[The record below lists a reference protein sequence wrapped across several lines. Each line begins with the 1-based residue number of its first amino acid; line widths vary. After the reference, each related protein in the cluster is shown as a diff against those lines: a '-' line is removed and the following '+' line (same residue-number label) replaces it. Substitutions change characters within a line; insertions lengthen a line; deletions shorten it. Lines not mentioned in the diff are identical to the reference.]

1 MALLGLS
8 VQVCAAQNAP
18 SAQNA
23 PATQNFPA
31 VQNSPKVSL
40 DDSEALF
47 SVLTAMNACGYD
59 SELAA
64 SDPLRQEIRAEVA
77 KASQT
82 FDQAKEETQ
91 ILCQFYQEHLQPDAA
106 RTLAQY
112 VSLALC
118 LEPPPS
124 FAFKVKDAD
133 LPPDASRVAGLVPI
147 LQKFYDVAGLH
158 AIWLRHQQAYT
169 ILIARYHNPL
179 AKVLFDTE
187 IYLRLPSAGYLGRT
201 FTVLIDPMGA
211 PGQTNARN
219 YGSDYYLVI
228 SPGADGTLKT
238 EQIRHTYLHYLLDPM
253 NMKYMAIVDH
263 LKPLL
268 ESVRRAPMDQ
278 SFKEDI
284 SLLITECFIR
294 AIEVRMSGN
303 SKTPDAV
310 RQQAVDR
317 SMAQG
322 YVLTRYFYDTL
333 VDFEKR
339 PIGLRNSYGDMLSG
353 IDLHKE
359 EKRAAQTQFASV
371 ADPEVLSP
379 AKPASGKLLIT
390 AEQHLATGDTAGAKE
405 LAQKALDSKTE
416 DPGRAL
422 FILAQV
428 ATMNRDMQ
436 GARSYFEQAL
446 GAAHEPTVL
455 AWSHIYLGRI
465 FDLQEEREAAINQ
478 YRAALGVSASL
489 PEAKAA
495 AERGIQQPY
504 EPPSHPQENKN

>member
-1 MALLGLS
+1 MLGLAA
-8 VQVCAAQNAP
+8 QVCAAQNTP
-18 SAQNA
+18 
-23 PATQNFPA
+23 
-31 VQNSPKVSL
+31 VSL
-40 DDSEALF
+40 DDSETLF
-47 SVLTAMNACGYD
+47 SVLTTINTCGYD

-64 SDPLRQEIRAEVA
+64 SDPLRSQIRAEVA

-91 ILCQFYQEHLQPDAA
+91 ILCDFYKEHVQPDPAH
-106 RTLAQY
+106 TLAQY

-118 LEPPPS
+118 LEKPPA
-124 FAFKVKDAD
+124 FAFKVKEAE

-147 LQKFYDVAGLH
+147 LAKFYDVAGLH
-158 AIWLRHQQAYT
+158 AIWLNHQPAYNL
-169 ILIARYHNPL
+169 LIARYHDSL
-179 AKVLFDTE
+179 SKVLFDTE

-211 PGQTNARN
+211 PGQTNARQ

-228 SPGADGTLKT
+228 SPGVNESLKIG
-238 EQIRHTYLHYLLDPM
+238 QIRHIYLHYLVDPL
-253 NMKYMAIVDH
+253 NMKYPAIIDH

-268 ESVRRAPMDQ
+268 ESVKRAPMDE
-278 SFKEDI
+278 SFKNDV
-284 SLLITECFIR
+284 SLLVTECFIR
-294 AIEVRMSGN
+294 AVEIRMSGS

-310 RQQAVDR
+310 REQAVDR

-322 YVLTRYFYDTL
+322 FILTRYFYDAL
-333 VDFEKR
+333 VEFEKR
-339 PIGLRNSYGDMLSG
+339 PAGLRNAYGDMIAG

-359 EKRAAQTQFASV
+359 QRQAAQIQFASM
-371 ADPEVLSP
+371 ADHEVLQLAQAQP
-379 AKPASGKLLIT
+379 AQGKLLVT
-390 AEQHLATGDTAGAKE
+390 AEQRLAVGDLTSAKA
-405 LAQKALDSKTE
+405 LAQQALDTKTE

-436 GARSYFEQAL
+436 GARNYFQQAL
-446 GAAHEPTVL
+446 GAAHEPTVV

-465 FDLQEEREAAINQ
+465 LDLQEDRAAALEQ
-478 YRAALGVSASL
+478 YRAALSASASL

-504 EPPSHPQENKN
+504 TPPSHPQDDKH

>member
-1 MALLGLS
+1 LLGLAA
-8 VQVCAAQNAP
+8 QVCAAQNTP
-18 SAQNA
+18 
-23 PATQNFPA
+23 
-31 VQNSPKVSL
+31 VSL
-40 DDSEALF
+40 DDSETLF
-47 SVLTAMNACGYD
+47 SVLTAINTCGYD

-64 SDPLRQEIRAEVA
+64 SDPLRSQIRAEVA

-91 ILCQFYQEHLQPDAA
+91 ILCDFYKEHVQTDPS

-118 LEPPPS
+118 LETPPA
-124 FAFKVKDAD
+124 FAFKVKEAE

-158 AIWLRHQQAYT
+158 AIWLRNQTAYNV
-169 ILIARYHNPL
+169 LIARYHDSL
-179 AKVLFDTE
+179 SKVLFDSE

-211 PGQTNARN
+211 PGQTNARQ
-219 YGSDYYLVI
+219 YGADYYLVI
-228 SPGADGTLKT
+228 SPGVNGSLKT
-238 EQIRHTYLHYLLDPM
+238 EQIRHIYLHYLVDPL
-253 NMKYMAIVDH
+253 NMKYPATVDH

-268 ESVRRAPMDQ
+268 DSVKRAPMDE
-278 SFKEDI
+278 SFKDDI
-284 SLLITECFIR
+284 SLLVTECFIR
-294 AIEVRMSGN
+294 AIEIRMSGS
-303 SKTPDAV
+303 SKTPGAV
-310 RQQAVDR
+310 REQAVDH

-322 YVLTRYFYDTL
+322 FILTQYFYDAL
-333 VDFEKR
+333 VEFEKR
-339 PIGLRNSYGDMLSG
+339 PAGLRNAYGDMIAG

-359 EKRAAQTQFASV
+359 QRRAAQIQFASM
-371 ADPEVLSP
+371 ADHEVLQLSP
-379 AKPASGKLLIT
+379 AQPAQGRLLVT
-390 AEQHLATGDTAGAKE
+390 AEQRLAVGDLTSAKT
-405 LAQKALDSKTE
+405 LAQQALDTKSE

-428 ATMNRDMQ
+428 ATMNRDMP
-436 GARSYFEQAL
+436 GARNYFQQAL
-446 GAAHEPTVL
+446 GAAHEPMVV

-465 FDLQEEREAAINQ
+465 LDLQEDRAAALEQ
-478 YRAALGVSASL
+478 YRAALSASASL

-504 EPPSHPQENKN
+504 TPPTHPQDDKH